1 MTCYHLVQMKRVKN
15 LLEQKKITLEY
26 TQEAVDLLAQLGF
39 DPNNGARPVR
49 RVIQE
54 VVKKEISTKKLK
66 GEISEEDTILL
77 DVDQPNNKLVI
88 KKVEID
94 APVEELAA

>member
-1 MTCYHLVQMKRVKN
+1 VKN

>member
-1 MTCYHLVQMKRVKN
+1 MRRVKN
-15 LLEQKKITLEY
+15 LLEQKKINLEY
-26 TQEAVDLLAQLGF
+26 TKEVVDLLAQLGF
-39 DPNNGARPVR
+39 DPNNGARPVK

-54 VVKKEISTKKLK
+54 IVKKEISSKLLK

-88 KKVEID
+88 KKLEIN
-94 APVEELAA
+94 AHVEELAA

>member
-1 MTCYHLVQMKRVKN
+1 

-39 DPNNGARPVR
+39 DPNNGARPVK

-54 VVKKEISTKKLK
+54 VVKKEISSKNLK

>member
-1 MTCYHLVQMKRVKN
+1 MKRVKN

>member
-1 MTCYHLVQMKRVKN
+1 MKRVKN

-39 DPNNGARPVR
+39 DPNNGARPVK

-54 VVKKEISTKKLK
+54 VVKKEISSKNLK